1 MKFKDVQKLAVE
13 KFSSAEFLNSLQE
26 EDPSML
32 KHMAALKEINR
43 VGYLT
48 LESQAGRKSTGL
60 HYSEKWLYLIEE
72 RAYIRGY
79 MMLEDASKF
88 IQQMAYHTDKIVVM
102 LPICCDDVII
112 PSSTDIPLTTTT
124 RLNTGARSTTTH
136 MSMAVPQSF
145 DTMQRKMINLNKTE
159 KTVMVFCWDPK
170 WNRLADGPHGL
181 FTEVM
186 KILKTL

>member
-1 MKFKDVQKLAVE
+1 MKFKDAQKLAVE

-32 KHMAALKEINR
+32 KYMEALKEMNR
-43 VGYLT
+43 LGYLT
-48 LESQAGRKSTGL
+48 VESQAGRKATGR
-60 HYSEKWLYLIEE
+60 HYLEKWPYVIEE

-88 IQQMAYHTDKIVVM
+88 IEQIAFNTDKNAVM
-102 LPICCDDVII
+102 IPICPDETEIT
-112 PSSTDIPLTTTT
+112 SSTDIPLTTTT
-124 RLNTGARSTTTH
+124 PLSTGTRTTSTH

-145 DTMQRKMINLNKTE
+145 DAIQRKMLHLNKSE
-159 KTVMVFCWDPK
+159 KAVMIFCWDPK